1 MIGPVTVASFA
12 PAQRS
17 DEWIGYNARQRGTVK
32 MKNTNPY
39 QGPEGSRLLTEMA
52 IVARLTA
59 EIKEA
64 PLDCE
69 CKPKLDETL
78 TRFTVHERQRTVLK
92 HFLDARYRREQ
103 IETMLYYLN
112 DLDELGPTEQDRSVY
127 VDIALLFDD
136 IARIA
141 HEGAYSMRQLSEAV
155 ESGQETT

>member
-1 MIGPVTVASFA
+1 
-12 PAQRS
+12 
-17 DEWIGYNARQRGTVK
+17 

-39 QGPEGSRLLTEMA
+39 QGFDGSRLLTEMA

-78 TRFTVHERQRTVLK
+78 AHFTVLERQRTVHK

-136 IARIA
+136 IAKIA

>member
-1 MIGPVTVASFA
+1 
-12 PAQRS
+12 
-17 DEWIGYNARQRGTVK
+17 

-39 QGPEGSRLLTEMA
+39 QGPEGSRLLTDMA

-69 CKPKLDETL
+69 CKPKLEETL
-78 TRFTVHERQRTVLK
+78 AHFTVHERQHTVLK

-136 IARIA
+136 IAKIA
-141 HEGAYSMRQLSEAV
+141 HEGAYSMRQLSEAI
-155 ESGQETT
+155 ECGQQTT

>member
-17 DEWIGYNARQRGTVK
+17 DEWIGYNARQRGKVK
-32 MKNTNPY
+32 MKHTNPY

-78 TRFTVHERQRTVLK
+78 AHFTVLERQRTIHK
-92 HFLDARYRREQ
+92 HLLDARHCREQ
-103 IETMLYYLN
+103 IETMIYYLN

-136 IARIA
+136 IAKIA

-155 ESGQETT
+155 ESG

>member
-1 MIGPVTVASFA
+1 
-12 PAQRS
+12 
-17 DEWIGYNARQRGTVK
+17 
-32 MKNTNPY
+32 MKHAHPY
-39 QGPEGSRLLTEMA
+39 QGSDGSRLLTDMA

-78 TRFTVHERQRTVLK
+78 AHFAVLERQRTVYK
-92 HFLDARYRREQ
+92 HFLDARNRREQ

-136 IARIA
+136 IAKIA
-141 HEGAYSMRQLSEAV
+141 HEGANSMRQMSEAM
-155 ESGQETT
+155 ERGQEAT